1 VATYDLELTG
11 VPALV
16 TGGGAGIGRAT
27 AILLA
32 GLGAR
37 VAILDR
43 DGNAAAA
50 AAREINTS
58 SGTAIALSA
67 DVCYEKDVIAAV
79 AAAEARLGVIR
90 ILVNNAGIGE
100 RRPMLDLPLDGW
112 KDVIDVNLTSV
123 FHLTQIVVRRM
134 VAAQVAGSIV
144 NVASVAGLSGVL
156 NRSSYAAS
164 KHGVVG
170 LTRTLALELA
180 AHHIRV
186 NAVAPGIV
194 STKLTAALLS
204 DQNAAARSAAAHPLG
219 RVAEPREV
227 ADAIVFLASQRASF
241 ITGSVLKVDG
251 GFLAGKSA

>member
-1 VATYDLELTG
+1 MTPYDLELTG

-37 VAILDR
+37 VAVLDR
-43 DGNAAAA
+43 DGEAAQATA
-50 AAREINTS
+50 QDIADC
-58 SGTAIALSA
+58 SGTAIALTA
-67 DVCYEKDVIAAV
+67 DVRCESDVIAA
-79 AAAEARLGVIR
+79 AAAVEARLGVIR

-100 RRPMLDLPLDGW
+100 RRPMIDLPLNGW
-112 KDVIDVNLTSV
+112 KDVIDINLTAV
-123 FHLTQIVVRRM
+123 FHLTQIVTRRM
-134 VAAQVAGSIV
+134 IAAQVTGTIV
-144 NVASVAGLSGVL
+144 NVASVAGLSGVM

-180 AHHIRV
+180 PHRIRV

-194 STKLTAALLS
+194 ATNLTSALLS
-204 DQNAAARSAAAHPLG
+204 NQEAAARSAAAHPLG

-241 ITGSVLKVDG
+241 VTGSVLTVDG
-251 GFLAGKSA
+251 GFLAGKDA